1 MAENKTLADMHTHS
15 LHSHD
20 SECPIE
26 DMLLA
31 HLEKGCK
38 IMAVTN
44 HFDTW
49 FFDRYDIF
57 TPIKES
63 AEEVDRLNEKYG
75 DKALILKGFEI
86 SEGFWYPEIAEKV
99 YTLADF
105 DAVVGSAH
113 TVRREKDPLPY
124 SWDSFSDADRDY
136 ITKYMSKYFSE
147 VLVLLSETDFD
158 ILAHLTCPL
167 RYING
172 KFKKNFTLDGF
183 EDKIDL
189 ILRTVIE
196 KGIALEVNTSSF
208 GLLGDFMPYTD
219 IIKRYKELGGELITL
234 GSDAHVAENACCYFS
249 EAITTLKEIG
259 FEGIYYY
266 KKRKPIKIEI

>member
-1 MAENKTLADMHTHS
+1 MHTHS

-99 YTLADF
+99 DTLADF
-105 DAVVGSAH
+105 DVVVGSAH

-124 SWDSFSDADRDY
+124 SWDDFTGADESF
-136 ITKYMSKYFSE
+136 ITEYMNKYFSE